1 MQELLANAAGLYQ
14 VSLIVT
20 HSAFEHAGD
29 MYSKA
34 PSISLFQAKALDT
47 SLSAAEKMQF

>member
-1 MQELLANAAGLYQ
+1 MQEPPGSAAGLYQ
-14 VSLIVT
+14 VSLIMT

-29 MYSKA
+29 IYSKA
-34 PSISLFQAKALDT
+34 PSISLFQAKALDK